1 MWVNYQ
7 EKTSPPGEKP
17 SKNYFM
23 YNSPLKW
30 RLNNIYTVFF
40 KIWLSCEILKKEDS
54 FPIPD
59 SALTGRFFTVSAN
72 EPAISGDLV
81 LK

>member
-1 MWVNYQ
+1 
-7 EKTSPPGEKP
+7 
-17 SKNYFM
+17 M

-30 RLNNIYTVFF
+30 RLNNIFIFFLDMVFLWRRF
-40 KIWLSCEILKKEDS
+40 PAYSFALKGC
-54 FPIPD
+54 FCT
-59 SALTGRFFTVSAN
+59 ASAN